1 MKALMSSTLISSTLL
16 MATFLAGVHANLA
29 VAQGF
34 PNKPVRWIV
43 PFAAG
48 GPADVIARILQS
60 RFAERLGQPVIIEN
74 RAGGGSNIGHDAGA
88 KAIPDGYTILYVVP
102 NVVTNPSLFRN
113 QVDPL
118 KELAPVAQLTTQA
131 YVLLATP
138 AFKPN
143 TIGEIITTAK
153 TKPGGVT
160 CAAGGGLPTFGC
172 EWLRSL
178 VGNGIVHVPYKGNA
192 PALTDLIGGQV
203 DMLIDLFNTAL
214 PQVKSGKVR
223 PVALTSAKRGLP
235 LPDLPVFAETLPEF
249 VLVGWHGVMAPV
261 GVPLAITDRLNKAL
275 GDALAD
281 PEVTRRISESFIE
294 VAHTSADTFGKI
306 VQADFYKYARIVKA
320 AGIKP
325 E

>member
-1 MKALMSSTLISSTLL
+1 MKTLFSFLLILTGALAALQSDPT
-16 MATFLAGVHANLA
+16 A
-29 VAQGF
+29 AQSF
-34 PNKPVRWIV
+34 PSRPVRWIV

-48 GPADVIARILQS
+48 GPADVIARILQP
-60 RFAERLGQPVIIEN
+60 RFAERLGQPVVIEN
-74 RAGGGSNIGHDAGA
+74 RAGGGSNIGHEAGA
-88 KAIPDGYTILYVVP
+88 KATPDGYTILYVVP

-131 YVLLATP
+131 YVLLANP
-138 AFKPN
+138 SFKPN
-143 TIGEIITTAK
+143 SIGEIIATAK

-223 PVALTSAKRGLP
+223 PVALTGAKRGLP
-235 LPDLPVFAETLPEF
+235 LPELPVFAETLPEF

-261 GVPLAITDRLNKAL
+261 GVPPVITDRLNKAL

-281 PEVTRRISESFIE
+281 PEVTRRISDSFIE
-294 VAHTSADTFGKI
+294 VAHTSADSFGKI
-306 VQADFYKYARIVKA
+306 VQGDFHKYARIVKA

>member
-1 MKALMSSTLISSTLL
+1 MKTLVSSTLISSTLL
-16 MATFLAGVHANLA
+16 MASFLAGMHTNPAS
-29 VAQGF
+29 AQSF
-34 PNKPVRWIV
+34 PSKPVRWIV

-48 GPADVIARILQS
+48 GPADVIARILQP
-60 RFAERLGQPVIIEN
+60 RFAERLGQPVVIEN
-74 RAGGGSNIGHDAGA
+74 RAGGGSNIGHEAGA
-88 KAIPDGYTILYVVP
+88 KATPDGYTILYVVP

-131 YVLLATP
+131 YVLLANP
-138 AFKPN
+138 MFKPN
-143 TIGEIITTAK
+143 TINEIIATAK

-235 LPDLPVFAETLPEF
+235 LPELPVFAETLPEF

-261 GVPLAITDRLNKAL
+261 GVPPAITDRLNKAL

-281 PEVTRRISESFIE
+281 PEVTRRISDSFIE

-306 VQADFYKYARIVKA
+306 VQADFHKYARIVKA

>member
-1 MKALMSSTLISSTLL
+1 MKALVSSTLISSTLL
-16 MATFLAGVHANLA
+16 MATFLAGMHANLA
-29 VAQGF
+29 AAQSF
-34 PNKPVRWIV
+34 PSKPVRWIV

-48 GPADVIARILQS
+48 GPADVIARILQP
-60 RFAERLGQPVIIEN
+60 RFAERLGQPVVIEN
-74 RAGGGSNIGHDAGA
+74 RAGGGSNIGHEAGA
-88 KAIPDGYTILYVVP
+88 KATPDGYTILYVVP

-113 QVDPL
+113 QIDPL

-131 YVLLATP
+131 YVLLANP
-138 AFKPN
+138 MFKPN
-143 TIGEIITTAK
+143 TISEIIATAK

-214 PQVKSGKVR
+214 PQVKAGKVR
-223 PVALTSAKRGLP
+223 PIALTGAKRGLP
-235 LPDLPVFAETLPEF
+235 LPELPVFAETLPEF

-261 GVPLAITDRLNKAL
+261 GVPPAITDRLNKAL

-281 PEVTRRISESFIE
+281 PEVTRRISDSFIE

-306 VQADFYKYARIVKA
+306 VQADFHKYARIVKA

>member
-1 MKALMSSTLISSTLL
+1 MKTLISSALL
-16 MATFLAGVHANLA
+16 LASAMTSLHPSLAT
-29 VAQGF
+29 AQSF
-34 PNKPVRWIV
+34 PTKPVRWIV

-48 GPADVIARILQS
+48 GPADVIARILQP
-60 RFAERLGQPVIIEN
+60 RFAERLGQPVVIEN

-88 KAIPDGYTILYVVP
+88 KATPDGYTILYVVP

-131 YVLLATP
+131 YVLLANP

-143 TIGEIITTAK
+143 TISEIIATAK

-178 VGNGIVHVPYKGNA
+178 VSNGIVHVPYKGNA

-235 LPDLPVFAETLPEF
+235 LPELPVFAETLPEF

-261 GVPLAITDRLNKAL
+261 GVPPAITERLNKAL

-281 PEVTRRISESFIE
+281 SEVTRRISDSFIE

-306 VQADFYKYARIVKA
+306 VQSDFHKYARIVKA